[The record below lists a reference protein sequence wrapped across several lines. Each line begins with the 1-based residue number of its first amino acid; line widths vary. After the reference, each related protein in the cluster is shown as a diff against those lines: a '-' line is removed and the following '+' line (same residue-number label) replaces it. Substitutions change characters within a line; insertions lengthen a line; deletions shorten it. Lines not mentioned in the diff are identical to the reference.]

1 MCDGAEPSARTI
13 PRPRWLRLY
22 AIVLS
27 PLAALAIVELTA
39 PANPLRTILRALF
52 TVGIFAGMAG
62 WLRRN
67 RPAFDLQNWCACAP
81 GTITIR
87 VIESPRAA
95 PGTAPRA
102 PAPGRHDEEREL
114 ILR

>member
-1 MCDGAEPSARTI
+1 MCDGTEPSARTI
-13 PRPRWLRLY
+13 PRPRWALLH

-39 PANPLRTILRALF
+39 PANPLRMLLRGLF

-62 WLRRN
+62 WLRCN
-67 RPAFDLQNWCACAP
+67 RPAFDLQSWCACAP

-95 PGTAPRA
+95 PSPAPRE

-114 ILR
+114 VLR